1 MLSFARDLI
10 VIERWGSCLAAW
22 LFIVPCHTLLAEW
35 TSWAYWKLCMH
46 LNIYKR
52 YEYGHFTCLCVL
64 DYSWMNN
71 LISSTL
77 VMSQSP
83 VLSKGG
89 WPVLQ
94 VLLSDSGITVGQQ
107 RDCTTGAKNMTLW
120 TEVRKM
126 LFLFLS
132 IINPLCARAEINTK
146 FFNPYSG

>member
-10 VIERWGSCLAAW
+10 VIERWGLCLAAW

-64 DYSWMNN
+64 DYSWMSN

-77 VMSQSP
+77 VMSQSS
-83 VLSKGG
+83 VLKQRRVACPSGPLEWFWNHC
-89 WPVLQ
+89 WPTARLYH
-94 VLLSDSGITVGQQ
+94 SGKEYDSMNRSEKNALFVSQHYKSSLCQ
-107 RDCTTGAKNMTLW
+107 SRDK
-120 TEVRKM
+120 
-126 LFLFLS
+126 
-132 IINPLCARAEINTK
+132 
-146 FFNPYSG
+146 Y